1 MITMKVLKLKFHDVS
16 IFLYLPDKYKLMP
29 SVDQEG
35 SNFGYST
42 AIKDDIIAVGAPGYD
57 LDNNVSSSV
66 YLFNKN
72 KNDGTQLLIKKL
84 HSHHHHDNKEE
95 EKATNNDYFGF
106 TLAMDEKI
114 VIGSKNNKNKSLEVY
129 DSKTFEYE
137 RTISCPACDF
147 FGEDICTYGN
157 KIASFGYNAS
167 KSGTF
172 LYSTDTGELLTV
184 LESYGAV
191 AMSKDVIVT
200 SFHKGSIGGYKTFVY
215 GYGEEEEDDEFL
227 FRLLS
232 KIPYGGQSVDTFHD
246 RIIIGYQSWSNSR
259 GVAYLYSTNGEF
271 IRRLEGP
278 SEFSNFGISVA
289 LSKKN
294 DDNSNSDK
302 SKRINNR
309 VFIGAR
315 NDIQDDGTPS
325 GSVYVYHTLDGKYNT
340 KIIAHDYKRYDWYG
354 FSVAVSDS
362 YMIVGSPGSDVHG
375 HWSGSAYVYNLD
387 SEYEEEASTSG
398 RNTHQVH
405 LFFPGFIASLLTS
418 LSTFILW

>member
-1 MITMKVLKLKFHDVS
+1 MVFKQNDHDESTNESFTM
-16 IFLYLPDKYKLMP
+16 YLFFYMSDKYKLMP

-84 HSHHHHDNKEE
+84 HSHHHHNNKEE
-95 EKATNNDYFGF
+95 EKDKATNNDYFGF

-172 LYSTDTGELLTV
+172 LYSTDTGELLTI

-200 SFHKGSIGGYKTFVY
+200 SFHKGSIGGLYKTFVY
-215 GYGEEEEDDEFL
+215 SNDEEEGGEFL

-232 KIPYGGQSVDTFHD
+232 KIPYGGQSVDTFDD
-246 RIIIGYQSWSNSR
+246 RIIIGYQLWSNSR

-278 SEFSNFGISVA
+278 SEFSGFGISVG

-294 DDNSNSDK
+294 DDD
-302 SKRINNR
+302 NR

-325 GSVYVYHTLDGKYNT
+325 GSVYVYSSVDGKYET

-387 SEYEEEASTSG
+387 SEYEEEASTGG

-405 LFFPGFIASLLTS
+405 LFFPGFIVSLLTS
-418 LSTFILW
+418 LSAFILW

>member
-1 MITMKVLKLKFHDVS
+1 
-16 IFLYLPDKYKLMP
+16 MP
-29 SVDQEG
+29 SIDQEG

-84 HSHHHHDNKEE
+84 YSHHHNNKEE
-95 EKATNNDYFGF
+95 EQKEKAKATNNDYFGF

-129 DSKTFEYE
+129 DSTTFEYE

-147 FGEDICTYGN
+147 FGEAICTYGN

-172 LYSTDTGELLTV
+172 IYSTDTGELLTV
-184 LESYGAV
+184 LQSYGAV

-215 GYGEEEEDDEFL
+215 SNSHDGEEGDDGEFL

-232 KIPYGGQSVDTFHD
+232 KIPYGGQSLDTFHD
-246 RIIIGYQSWSNSR
+246 RIIIGYQLWSNSR

-278 SEFSNFGISVA
+278 SEFSSFGISVA

-294 DDNSNSDK
+294 DDDNSSSGE
-302 SKRINNR
+302 SKRNNNR

-315 NDIQDDGTPS
+315 NDIQGDGTPS
-325 GSVYVYHTLDGKYNT
+325 GAVYVYSSLDGKYDT

-387 SEYEEEASTSG
+387 SEYEEEASSG

-405 LFFPGFIASLLTS
+405 LFFPGFIVSLMTS
-418 LSTFILW
+418 VSAFILW